1 MWNFSSHQ
9 AKANRLQPICD
20 KRKINS
26 VCISSSVIF
35 ISCFIILLGQ
45 LPSCV
50 LSESTNSNEE
60 TEGIHIASWNWDHVG
75 VFITVTAFIVLSG
88 LAKVGKLASKVGNI
102 EKSLEYT
109 DIILSYE
116 EFAKLIYIYYIFFS
130 ISSCLLFVISS
141 S

>member
-88 LAKVGKLASKVGNI
+88 LAKVGKLASTVGNI
-102 EKSLEYT
+102 EK
-109 DIILSYE
+109 I
-116 EFAKLIYIYYIFFS
+116 
-130 ISSCLLFVISS
+130 V
-141 S
+141 